1 MSYYKMTNSD
11 YQPPQ
16 VATPGWQLAPVPGW
30 GVNPLRAGP
39 PVIATNGVGDV
50 PIRSIVADWTP
61 VTPVGASD
69 SEKQGQQGSVAL
81 GVAAGIFFG
90 WTLAWIY
97 WSNKKTRK
105 KA

>member
-1 MSYYKMTNSD
+1 MTDAD

-16 VATPGWQLAPVPGW
+16 VATPGWELAPVPGW

-39 PVIATNGVGDV
+39 SVLATSGV

-61 VTPVGASD
+61 VQPMGVTD
-69 SEKQGQQGSVAL
+69 SEKQGQQGAVAL
-81 GVAAGIFFG
+81 GVAGGIFFG

-97 WSNKKTRK
+97 WSSKKSRK
-105 KA
+105 RV